1 MCHEKS
7 GNGCEEDENTRRSV
21 AEAGPCPTRKQRQE
35 VAEAEENS
43 GVDGRDKGGEQ
54 ERQRIGQQ
62 QDTQAVVR
70 SGCLRLHSRD
80 GINFMDYS
88 GLSARWAHL
97 AGLLVN
103 MLEGVSQRGTG
114 DFNHSLQ
121 RSVHL
126 ENEKDRTGQGQRADE
141 HYRHHREIARCQQAI
156 GDVQYGEPE
165 DQNH

>member
-7 GNGCEEDENTRRSV
+7 GNGCEEDENIRGPD
-21 AEAGPCPTRKQRQE
+21 AEAGPCPTLKQRQE

-88 GLSARWAHL
+88 GLFCQVGPLGGSTLPICSRAFRRGALETLIIPSRGLFISRMRKISLARDSAQT
-97 AGLLVN
+97 
-103 MLEGVSQRGTG
+103 E
-114 DFNHSLQ
+114 HSK
-121 RSVHL
+121 S
-126 ENEKDRTGQGQRADE
+126 
-141 HYRHHREIARCQQAI
+141 
-156 GDVQYGEPE
+156 P
-165 DQNH
+165 